1 MNGKSGSMTM
11 NRRSFL
17 GASAAALAA
26 SAAGKVFAA
35 DDALTFWDMVWGTG
49 ATYTAAAKELA
60 GKYTPASGALG
71 VRYQSIPWANW
82 YQTFTSA
89 AASGTTPAVSSGA
102 AFLPFYFLEQGVAVA
117 ADNLIGKLD
126 KEGKND
132 FLPGL
137 LPAMKTDG
145 GYAGVPWSMDLRV
158 IWYRKSLLEKAGVE
172 PPTDWDSYI
181 KAGEALEKIGHIG
194 LGLAAGSTTTDAQH
208 TVSALMI
215 NNGGG
220 FFAPDGS
227 LNCVSDRNIETL
239 DFINELV
246 RKGIIDPYAAS
257 YTSDNL
263 ASDWKS
269 GRVAMGFGQTGLD
282 KTLPQEIKSDAL
294 VAHPVKARHGDLGTV
309 YYINSLWMFTTTPSQ
324 ESSEAFLAWYLDN
337 MHVYWTSGVAIDV
350 PVKKSIADLPIIQS
364 NPNLVLSIN
373 EWQPVGKTIGAQ
385 APHAFAA
392 LNAVDGGAASAAF
405 VQQIIQ
411 GKTKSKDILETLEAS
426 LRKVVQ

>member
-1 MNGKSGSMTM
+1 MSEKSGITTM

-17 GASAAALAA
+17 AASAAAFAA
-26 SAAGKVFAA
+26 GAAGKGFAA
-35 DDALTFWDMVWGTG
+35 DETLTFWDMVWGTG
-49 ATYTAAAKELA
+49 AGYTAAAKELTGQYAPA
-60 GKYTPASGALG
+60 GGALG

-102 AFLPFYFLEQGVAVA
+102 AFLPFYFLEQGVAA
-117 ADNLIGKLD
+117 PADNLVSKLQKD
-126 KEGKND
+126 GKND

-137 LPAMKTDG
+137 LDAMKTDG
-145 GYAGVPWSMDLRV
+145 GYAAVPWSMDLRV
-158 IWYRKSLLEKAGVE
+158 IWYRKSLLEKAGAE

-181 KAGEALEKIGHIG
+181 KAGEALKKIGLVG

-220 FFAPDGS
+220 FFAPDGT
-227 LNCVSDRNIETL
+227 LNCVTDRNIETL

-246 RKGIIDPYAAS
+246 QKGIIDPYAAS

-263 ASDWKS
+263 LSDWKS

-282 KTLPQEIKSDAL
+282 KTVPKEIQSD
-294 VAHPVKARHGDLGTV
+294 VVVTHPIKARHGDLGTV
-309 YYINSLWMFTTTPSQ
+309 YYINPLWMFTTTPSQ
-324 ESSEAFLAWYLDN
+324 ESSEAFLEWYLDN
-337 MHVYWTSGVAIDV
+337 MHTYWTSGVAIDL

-364 NPNLVLSIN
+364 NPNLVMSIN

-392 LNAVDGGAASAAF
+392 LSAVDGGAASAAF

-411 GKTKSKDILETLEAS
+411 GKTKSKDMLETLETA
-426 LRKVVQ
+426 LKKVVQ